1 MLPDEKTTR
10 EGNLRDLQ
18 SAQRMFSQRTSDE
31 WSCFE
36 SLTALNNA
44 ALTILLVDELDEMAT
59 SALNERGLLLQQS
72 ALIQAAY
79 AHYRLRDKPVTT
91 KSS

>member
-18 SAQRMFSQRTSDE
+18 SAQRMFSQRTADE

-36 SLTALNNA
+36 SMISLNNA
-44 ALTILLVDELDEMAT
+44 ALTILLVDELDDQAV
-59 SALNERGLLLQQS
+59 AGLNELLLLQS
-72 ALIQAAY
+72 ALMQAAY
-79 AHYRLRDKPVTT
+79 AHYLLRDKPVTT